1 MARGWVV
8 NPPWWVYVL
17 AGVLIGFGAF
27 VLLLLRID
35 GLDTDQRDP
44 YGIADRESD
53 APAVDLDLALAREA
67 GVDVTP
73 DGSHEN
79 RSDVDSERWSAEV
92 LWLHGMFP
100 EAELLGLEPDEQ
112 GDVVA
117 PPVIPGRD
125 TTP

>member
-1 MARGWVV
+1 M

-27 VLLLLRID
+27 VLLLLRIN
-35 GLDTDQRDP
+35 GPDTDERDP